1 MKQYISLMKLRVV
14 ELLLVTTVPALFLAT
29 NGIPDLSLTFWS
41 LLGGT
46 LAAGGANAF
55 NMVIESDT
63 DKLMKRTANRPI
75 STGQISKRNAL
86 LFSSIIS
93 LLSLVIFYIF
103 TTELATVLTA
113 LAIIFYVFGYT
124 IALKRHT
131 SQNIVWGGI
140 AGCMP
145 VLIGQ
150 AAVTNS
156 LTATSWLF
164 FLLIFFWTPPHF
176 WALAVRYKDDY
187 AAAGIPMLP
196 VVAPI
201 RSVINQMWFHSLA
214 MVIVSL
220 LSLVVFYIFTTEL
233 ATLLTALAIT
243 FYVFGY
249 TIALKRHT
257 SQNIVWGGIA
267 GCMPVLIGQAAVTNS
282 LTATSWLFFLLIFF
296 WTPPHFWALAVRY
309 KDDYAAAGIPMLP
322 VVAPIRSVITQMWFH
337 SLAMVVVSL
346 LVIRSAGLSNWLFV
360 ITLLLIAGWKR
371 QLIKLTKQ
379 PSEVNAGKL
388 FQASIIFLSIYSFL
402 LVLGVLLK

>member
-1 MKQYISLMKLRVV
+1 MKNYISLMKLRVV
-14 ELLLVTTVPALFLAT
+14 ELLLVTTLPALFLAS
-29 NGIPDLSLTFWS
+29 NGVPNIGVTFWS
-41 LLGGT
+41 LFGGT

-55 NMVIESDT
+55 NMVFEAKSDQ
-63 DKLMKRTANRPI
+63 LMKRTSQRPI
-75 STGQISKRNAL
+75 ATGVISRNAGL
-86 LFSSIIS
+86 VFAAIIS
-93 LLSLVIFYIF
+93 LLSLIIFYIF
-103 TTELATVLTA
+103 TTPLATLLTA

-124 IALKRHT
+124 IALKKHT

-156 LTATSWLF
+156 LTLTSWLF

-187 AAAGIPMLP
+187 EAAGIPMLP

-201 RSVINQMWFHSLA
+201 KSVIN
-214 MVIVSL
+214 
-220 LSLVVFYIFTTEL
+220 
-233 ATLLTALAIT
+233 
-243 FYVFGY
+243 
-249 TIALKRHT
+249 
-257 SQNIVWGGIA
+257 
-267 GCMPVLIGQAAVTNS
+267 
-282 LTATSWLFFLLIFF
+282 
-296 WTPPHFWALAVRY
+296 
-309 KDDYAAAGIPMLP
+309 
-322 VVAPIRSVITQMWFH
+322 QMWFH

-346 LVIRSAGLSNWLFV
+346 LVIYSAKLPIWLSV
-360 ITLLLIAGWKR
+360 ITLLLIVGWKR

-379 PSEVNAGKL
+379 PTEVNAGKL